1 MPLPNPFAAPP
12 AWTPYERELH
22 RRTLAR
28 VLWIMLAV
36 ITGLLMINYFLV
48 ERLIPRGAMLGLAV
62 ACLGALWLNAQ
73 GAYYRASALL
83 SVATIAVTTTI
94 LIESY
99 GLRDSG
105 TLALPVLIILGA
117 LLFGKRAV
125 PFALFAVLAVL
136 AATALAHR
144 RYLTHG
150 FSNEIGRL
158 WTPSALLTMCVLLI
172 GTAVVIWVIM
182 DNAERHLAQIKR
194 SEEEL
199 LRAYDLTLEGW
210 AKVVEYRD
218 RITEGHSRRVAA
230 MSVRLARA
238 MGLSEEDVV
247 HVRRGALLHDIGK
260 LAVPDAILWKHGPL
274 NPQERAVMNQH
285 PATARALLAEISFLE
300 PTLSIPYSH
309 HERWDGRGYPD
320 GLAGNEIPLAA
331 RIFSV
336 VDQWDALSSDRP
348 YRAALPLE
356 QIVVY
361 LKTNAGTIF
370 DPQVVRTF
378 LEVVWPAAER
388 PLHHSS

>member
-1 MPLPNPFAAPP
+1 MPLPKPFAAPR

-22 RRTLAR
+22 RRTLASI
-28 VLWIMLAV
+28 LWTMLAV
-36 ITGLLMINYFLV
+36 LAGLLVINYFLV
-48 ERLIPRGAMLGLAV
+48 MHLFPAGALIGLAV
-62 ACLGALWLNAQ
+62 ACLGALWLNSQ
-73 GAYYRASALL
+73 GAYYQASALL
-83 SVATIAVTTTI
+83 SFATIAVTTAI

-105 TLALPVLIILGA
+105 ILVLPVLIILGV

-125 PFALFAVLAVL
+125 PFALLAVLAVL
-136 AATALAHR
+136 AATAFAHR

-150 FSNEIGRL
+150 FSNDIGRL
-158 WTPSALLTMCVLLI
+158 WTPSALLTMCVFLV
-172 GTAVVIWVIM
+172 GSAVIIWVIM

-210 AKVVEYRD
+210 GKVVEYRD
-218 RITEGHSRRVAA
+218 GITHGHSRRVAE
-230 MSVRLARA
+230 MSERLARA

-260 LAVPDAILWKHGPL
+260 LAVPDAILWKRGPL
-274 NPQERAVMNQH
+274 DAEERAVMKRH

-320 GLAGNEIPLAA
+320 GLAGTQIPLAA

-336 VDQWDALSSDRP
+336 VDQWDAMSSDRP
-348 YRAALPLE
+348 YRAAMPLD
-356 QIVVY
+356 QIVAY
-361 LKTNAGTIF
+361 LKANAGTIF

-378 LEVVWPAAER
+378 LELVWPAER
-388 PLHHSS
+388 PLQHSP